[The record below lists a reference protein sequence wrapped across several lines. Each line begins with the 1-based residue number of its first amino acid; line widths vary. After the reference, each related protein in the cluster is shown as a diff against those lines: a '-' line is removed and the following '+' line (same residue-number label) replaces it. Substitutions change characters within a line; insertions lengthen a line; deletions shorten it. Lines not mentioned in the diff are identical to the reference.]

1 MMGYRNKG
9 CTCKKGCERAKL
21 RLTVIATIGLQQTL
35 KVITCKLNVA
45 QQESNILYINLYHI
59 VVYAVGSFRTY
70 VDQTSGVG
78 HACMLTCSA
87 NHGSKVQF
95 SKGTTSEN

>member
-1 MMGYRNKG
+1 M
-9 CTCKKGCERAKL
+9 
-21 RLTVIATIGLQQTL
+21 TVTATIGLQQTL
-35 KVITCKLNVA
+35 RVITCKLNVA
-45 QQESNILYINLYHI
+45 QQESNTLYINLYHT
-59 VVYAVGSFRTY
+59 VVYAVNVISNPMNELEPY
-70 VDQTSGVG
+70 VDQPSGVG